1 MEYSVM
7 DDDSVIS
14 GIKRRVKDKRISK
27 TKLNVSLASK
37 IKTKIINNS
46 SILKISLKH
55 NNRALAQALSREKE
69 NSRRITTEKMLL
81 QKEVE
86 KLNFENTFLRLK
98 LNNLN
103 KKLIEI
109 ESLVNNNLITAIEMS
124 SLAEFHQS
132 SFLPS
137 TTKKKRISK
146 QCNLMRLPFAR
157 VPLTSNDDDEDDGD
171 GDDGKQKAQCKDSV
185 MSRTTPGIP
194 SLVSTRRPSSSP
206 QCDLKVLLPE
216 EDNQSPCGLHHSE
229 HTFSTVDVLP
239 KESHHHTDQSSSSL
253 VSEMKITLSTSPR
266 RETPSLSNV
275 TERKKRG
282 SSWESKNPTEDTPS
296 VTDLNHQQISNS
308 GLNWNNE
315 INACT
320 NEKNGSLHRDGQ
332 CFPALPSMSAYD
344 PDAENI
350 IDVQSSDNFQLQKTV
365 HEPADMDLTASDA
378 SKIIAVSKGIKHRSK
393 KKANCGMETLRKVKD
408 PSSEKKRERAKRKC
422 KNNSSDE
429 DNKEKTENGPEGRP
443 IVIDDK
449 RDSEG
454 PNFIFN
460 TEQLTQANTL
470 KKITLQ
476 NGFDQDDKQNVQ
488 FNKSKPVHI
497 ANEQDET
504 YCFSQVSDQFLQ
516 ESQFD
521 MCQNSL
527 TCNNKSKVSRQ
538 TFVIHKLEKDS
549 LFSNPKDK
557 DTISEDPEVPN
568 EFPTADLSARD
579 SENLHETQKMLD
591 LKKYA
596 TVTQPALQNTS
607 KVTKLK
613 QKISRR
619 TKIISKTNQMYED
632 NDENVHGSEKGNI
645 FHQPQESKVT
655 VSGDTEVSREFQIPV
670 LFTTE
675 HGNLRECGTQNG
687 LGLQNQISDTYPV
700 QQNES
705 KISKNFRQ
713 KVNRKTEIISEAN
726 HFNNDKSMHF
736 SEKDNS
742 FYLLNDKVILGNL
755 NDASDFQTPALCTED
770 NGKLCDY
777 KTHTVC
783 GIKTHAYDC
792 QNDSKIDQK
801 LRQKVRQKTEIIS
814 VVNQIYEN
822 DDRGVHDLQED
833 NFSLTREDRETWSEK
848 PAHEFQTA
856 DLPTKYGDLCDQKAQ
871 NVLDLQK
878 HVTSMQL
885 TQPDVSKL
893 NKLRPKA
900 SMTKIISEMN
910 HIYED
915 TDVVNGQNYT
925 NDPDFKINK
934 SKQKLECQDIISG
947 YYMEMNNYENRDQVP
962 DPHKLVKKRRQRSS
976 SRAKNSLVKDKNRPS
991 FQLPDSSKAP
1001 ISFGSSLK
1009 HVTNYSDSNAENNIK
1024 HPKNQKRK
1032 TVTLNTKRDA
1042 LCLEEV
1048 KEGNCPAKKVSKVT
1062 SKSKSRKTLFELSS
1076 VALPELIPDT
1086 IHKQSLD
1093 SGQTDKENYLENDK
1107 IVKMKPDHCTKVV
1120 KPLSQICSPNIQNS
1134 SFDSICESL
1143 IPLGI
1148 TSNKNWMIEEKFA
1161 LVSSPIFQVNDVEH
1175 EKIKE
1180 GNRKVKRRTQISEI
1194 GNRMFK
1200 DLTDTTF
1207 VSSNT
1212 AKFDTELEDP
1222 PPELGRRKRKC
1233 APVNLKE
1240 PSLARKMRR

>member
-282 SSWESKNPTEDTPS
+282 SSWD

-557 DTISEDPEVPN
+557 DIISEDPEVPN

-591 LKKYA
+591 LKKY
-596 TVTQPALQNTS
+596 PALQNTS

-687 LGLQNQISDTYPV
+687 LGLQNQVSDTYPV

-742 FYLLNDKVILGNL
+742 FYLLNDKAILGNL
-755 NDASDFQTPALCTED
+755 NDASDFQTPALCTKD

-822 DDRGVHDLQED
+822 DDR
-833 NFSLTREDRETWSEK
+833 
-848 PAHEFQTA
+848 
-856 DLPTKYGDLCDQKAQ
+856 
-871 NVLDLQK
+871 
-878 HVTSMQL
+878 
-885 TQPDVSKL
+885 DVSKL

-1200 DLTDTTF
+1200 DLTGTTF

-1240 PSLARKMRR
+1240 PSLARQVFQ